1 MLDWGASVELDGPEA
16 GAEVVAAAGCA
27 GAGAGAACD
36 VGGDCWAGALVEDS
50 LFYNVGVVSCA
61 VHARSKRVSRLP
73 LA

>member
-36 VGGDCWAGALVEDS
+36 VGGDCWAGALVEDI
-50 LFYNVGVVSCA
+50 LILCYIFDNNW
-61 VHARSKRVSRLP
+61 SRL
-73 LA
+73 